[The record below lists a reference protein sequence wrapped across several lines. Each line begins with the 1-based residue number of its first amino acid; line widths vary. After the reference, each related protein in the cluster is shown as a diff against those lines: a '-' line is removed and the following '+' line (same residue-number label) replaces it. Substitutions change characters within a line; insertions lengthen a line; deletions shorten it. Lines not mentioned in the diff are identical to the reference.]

1 MKGMKEGRPKRGGTM
16 TAIKGKRIYLCA
28 PYAEGESTKA
38 VRRARRALI
47 RDGALSV
54 MAPCEYIAEGASR
67 ERGMLLRL
75 QTLTSTVTCSARDT
89 GQPLYDLMALLDG
102 WESDPRCRLEREV
115 AEAIG
120 IPAIGLEEAIGAKL
134 TR

>member
-1 MKGMKEGRPKRGGTM
+1 M
-16 TAIKGKRIYLCA
+16 TNIKGKRIYLCA
-28 PYAEGESTKA
+28 PYVEGESTKA

-47 RDGALSV
+47 KNGAASV
-54 MAPCEYIAEGASR
+54 MAPCEYIAEGTTR
-67 ERGMLLRL
+67 ERGMLLHL
-75 QTLTSTVTCSARDT
+75 QTLTSTVTCSAHDT

-102 WESDPRCRLEREV
+102 WEGDPGCRLEHEV

-120 IPAIGLEEAIGAKL
+120 IPVIELEEAIGAKL